1 MEGGPLPVPAPEAL
15 KERLP
20 CSHPHVAS
28 TSSLGSAR
36 GPHTPALS
44 PQEPPLE
51 GGGAGHCPG
60 GLQEASRRHGAGGT
74 LSRCPWSLSH
84 CPHQWEMDPS
94 SHPKQQFHPEG
105 GSMLGELGE
114 QLLFR
119 TLVGTGERLAGWC
132 DESQRRWLGSLP
144 STL

>member
-1 MEGGPLPVPAPEAL
+1 MVVLAGKGQRLEPETLGRLWLGHQHRHDDHHACAFWLSPVPAQPEQD
-15 KERLP
+15 
-20 CSHPHVAS
+20 HIV
-28 TSSLGSAR
+28 
-36 GPHTPALS
+36 
-44 PQEPPLE
+44 
-51 GGGAGHCPG
+51 GAQRDCPG